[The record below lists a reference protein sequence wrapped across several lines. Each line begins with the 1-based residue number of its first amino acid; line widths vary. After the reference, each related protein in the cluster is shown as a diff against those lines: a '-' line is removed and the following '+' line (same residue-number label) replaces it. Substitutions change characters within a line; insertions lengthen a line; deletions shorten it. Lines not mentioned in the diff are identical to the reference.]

1 MLPGSLWLAP
11 GLLTG
16 CMIATS
22 IHYNC
27 PRPAMAAKASIKSQA
42 RHQISA
48 KIQSTSIG
56 ITGPSLISSQGLT
69 RFLLPT
75 AFAYSQMQM
84 GAVC

>member
-1 MLPGSLWLAP
+1 
-11 GLLTG
+11 
-16 CMIATS
+16 
-22 IHYNC
+22 
-27 PRPAMAAKASIKSQA
+27 MAAKASIKSQA